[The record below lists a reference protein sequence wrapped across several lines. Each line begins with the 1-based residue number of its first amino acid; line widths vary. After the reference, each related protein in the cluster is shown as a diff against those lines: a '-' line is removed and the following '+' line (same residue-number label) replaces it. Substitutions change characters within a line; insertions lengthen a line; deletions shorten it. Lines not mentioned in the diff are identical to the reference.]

1 MILLSAENIDKN
13 YGEKPLLKQISFT
26 INDGDKIGLVGIN
39 GTGKSTLLK
48 IIAQAEIPDG
58 GSIIKAGNVKIGY
71 LPQNP
76 EFQPGKTILEQI
88 FLNISSAED
97 AKIYEAKTILT
108 KLGIHDFDCDVSTLS
123 GGQRKKVAVAAAL
136 IRPCE
141 LLILDE
147 PTNHLDSEM
156 VKWLESTLQKR
167 RGGLLMV
174 THDRYFLDRVTNR
187 ILELDNGNL
196 YSYTANFSKFLELKA
211 ERQESALASERKRQS
226 FLKKELEW
234 MQRGP
239 RARGTKSR
247 SRIEQFEK
255 LNSMEPPKAL
265 TALDLSSVSSRL
277 GKKIIEVEDVSKS
290 YGTRQLFNH
299 FSYLFLKNDRVGI
312 VGPNGCGKS
321 TLVKIICG
329 KIPPDSGSVVI
340 GDTVKIGW
348 FSQEAEELNPNKRVI
363 DTIKDI
369 SDSIETTDGILTAS
383 QMLERFLF
391 PGELQWNTV
400 SRLSGGERRRLQL
413 LQVLMS
419 APNVLVLDEPTNDLD
434 IETLMILEDYLLT
447 FSGVVIAVSHDRYFL
462 DKIAEKIFAFTPDGI
477 KQYLG
482 GYTDYET
489 AASQEVMQ
497 TDKSDNDSDRTI
509 KEERKK
515 SPKKLKFS
523 FHEQREYQNIEQDI
537 AALESSISKLET
549 DIAANS
555 SNFEKLQELL
565 LQKEEAETQLE
576 AKMERWVYLNEL
588 ALRIEESAK

>member
-1 MILLSAENIDKN
+1 MILLSAENIDKS
-13 YGEKPLLKQISFT
+13 YGEKPLLKKISFT
-26 INDGDKIGLVGIN
+26 VNDSDKIGLVGVN
-39 GTGKSTLLK
+39 GTGKSTLLR
-48 IIAQAEIPDG
+48 IIAQVETPDSG
-58 GSIIKAGNVKIGY
+58 NIITAGNMTIGY

-76 EFQPGKTILEQI
+76 DFQPGKTILEQI
-88 FLNISSAED
+88 FLNFNTAED

-123 GGQRKKVAVAAAL
+123 GGQRKKVAIAAAL

-147 PTNHLDSEM
+147 PTNHLDSDM
-156 VKWLESTLQKR
+156 VKWLENTLQKR

-174 THDRYFLDRVTNR
+174 AHDRYFLDRVTNR
-187 ILELDNGNL
+187 ILELDNGSL

-247 SRIEQFEK
+247 SRIEQFER
-255 LNSMEPPKAL
+255 LSSMEAPKES
-265 TALDLSSVSSRL
+265 TALELSSISSRL
-277 GKKIIEVEDVSKS
+277 GKKIIEVENISKA
-290 YGTRQLFNH
+290 YGNHRLFSG

-321 TLVKIICG
+321 TLVKILCG

-348 FSQEAEELNPNKRVI
+348 FSQEAEELDPNKRVI
-363 DTIKDI
+363 DTIRDI
-369 SDSIETTDGILTAS
+369 SDSIETIDGTLTAS

-400 SRLSGGERRRLQL
+400 GKLSGGERRRLQL

-434 IETLMILEDYLLT
+434 IETLMILEDYLLS

-462 DKIAEKIFAFTPDGI
+462 DKIAEKIFAFTPNGI

-489 AASQEVMQ
+489 AVSQEITQ
-497 TDKSDNDSDRTI
+497 TEKSSDTPNKSA
-509 KEERKK
+509 KEERRK
-515 SPKKLKFS
+515 SPRKLKFS

-537 AALESSISKLET
+537 AELEETVSELEAEIS
-549 DIAANS
+549 ANS

-565 LQKEEAETQLE
+565 LRKEETEAELE

-588 ALRIEESAK
+588 AQRIEESK

>member
-1 MILLSAENIDKN
+1 MILLSAENIDKS
-13 YGEKPLLKQISFT
+13 YGEKPLLKKISFT
-26 INDGDKIGLVGIN
+26 VNDSDKIGLVGVN
-39 GTGKSTLLK
+39 GTGKSTLLR
-48 IIAQAEIPDG
+48 IIAQVETPDSG
-58 GSIIKAGNVKIGY
+58 NIITAGNMTIGY

-76 EFQPGKTILEQI
+76 DFQPGKTILEQI
-88 FLNISSAED
+88 FLNFNTAED

-123 GGQRKKVAVAAAL
+123 GGQRKKVAIAAAL

-147 PTNHLDSEM
+147 PTNHLDSDM
-156 VKWLESTLQKR
+156 VKWLENTLQKR

-187 ILELDNGNL
+187 ILELDNGSL

-247 SRIEQFEK
+247 SRIEQFER
-255 LNSMEPPKAL
+255 LSSMEAPKES
-265 TALDLSSVSSRL
+265 TALELSSISSRL
-277 GKKIIEVEDVSKS
+277 GKKIIEVENISKA
-290 YGTRQLFNH
+290 YGNHRLFSG
-299 FSYLFLKNDRVGI
+299 FSYLFLKNNRIGI

-321 TLVKIICG
+321 TLVKILCG

-348 FSQEAEELNPNKRVI
+348 FSQEAEELDPNKRVI
-363 DTIKDI
+363 DTIRDI
-369 SDSIETTDGILTAS
+369 SDSIETIAGTLTAS

-400 SRLSGGERRRLQL
+400 GKLSGGERRRLQL

-434 IETLMILEDYLLT
+434 IETLMILEDYLLS

-462 DKIAEKIFAFTPDGI
+462 DKIAEKIFAFTPNGI

-489 AASQEVMQ
+489 AVSQEITQ
-497 TDKSDNDSDRTI
+497 TEKSSDTPNKSA
-509 KEERKK
+509 KEERRK
-515 SPKKLKFS
+515 SPRKLKFS

-537 AALESSISKLET
+537 AELEETVSELEAEIS
-549 DIAANS
+549 ANS

-565 LQKEEAETQLE
+565 LRKEETEAELE

-588 ALRIEESAK
+588 AQRIEESK

>member
-1 MILLSAENIDKN
+1 MILLSAENIEKS

-26 INDGDKIGLVGIN
+26 VNDGDKIGLVGIN

-48 IIAQAEIPDG
+48 IIAQAETPDG
-58 GSIIKAGNVKIGY
+58 GNIVKANNLKIGY

-76 EFQPGKTILEQI
+76 DFQPGKTILEQI
-88 FLNISSAED
+88 FLNVNTAED

-123 GGQRKKVAVAAAL
+123 GGQRKKVAIAAAL

-187 ILELDNGNL
+187 ILELDNGRL
-196 YSYTANFSKFLELKA
+196 YSYAANFSKFLELKA

-247 SRIEQFEK
+247 SRIEQFER
-255 LNSMEPPKAL
+255 LSSMEAPKEP
-265 TALDLSSVSSRL
+265 TALELSSVSSRL
-277 GKKIIEVEDVSKS
+277 GKKIIEVENISKS
-290 YGTRQLFNH
+290 YGSRQLFSG

-329 KIPPDSGSVVI
+329 QLPPDSGSVII
-340 GDTVKIGW
+340 GETVKIGW
-348 FSQEAEELNPNKRVI
+348 FSQEAEELDPNKRVI

-400 SRLSGGERRRLQL
+400 GKLSGGERHRLQL

-434 IETLMILEDYLLT
+434 IETLMILEDYLLS

-462 DKIAEKIFAFTPDGI
+462 DKIAEKVFAFTPNGI

-489 AASQEVMQ
+489 AVSQEL
-497 TDKSDNDSDRTI
+497 TPTEKSSGTPSKAA
-509 KEERKK
+509 KEERQK
-515 SPKKLKFS
+515 SPRKPKFS

-537 AALESSISKLET
+537 AALEESLSELET
-549 DIAANS
+549 EISANS

-565 LQKEEAETQLE
+565 LRKEETEAQLE

-588 ALRIEESAK
+588 AQRIEESK